1 MTDPQ
6 DFLNTLDHQIEQILT
21 YQPLPENEVKQLCM
35 KVQELLLKEPNVV
48 SIESPVTVCGDIHG
62 QFPDLLELFSIAGT
76 CPDTNFLFM
85 GDYVDRGLYSIETV
99 VCLFALKARYP
110 SRITL
115 LRGNHE
121 SRPITQVYGFYDE
134 CIKKYGNANVWK
146 MLTDLFDYLP
156 VGALINEKIF
166 CIHGGLS
173 PSIETIDQIS
183 RLDRFTEIPTQG
195 PMCDL
200 MWSDPHETVVG
211 FSDSARGAGYNFG
224 KDVSLKFNK
233 KNGLSLTVRAHQLV
247 MEGYSV
253 NHDGNV
259 VTLFSAPNYCM
270 RCENKGAIMEVDDSL
285 NRKYIQFE
293 TSPGAEKVLSER
305 PPEYFL

>member
-1 MTDPQ
+1 MEY
-6 DFLNTLDHQIEQILT
+6 LNQLDNQIEQLLS
-21 YQPLPENEVKQLCM
+21 YEPLPEVEVKQLCS

-48 SIESPVTVCGDIHG
+48 PISCPVTICGDIHG
-62 QFPDLLELFSIAGT
+62 QFPDLLELFRITGK

-99 VCLFALKARYP
+99 TCLIAMKVRYP

-146 MLTDLFDYLP
+146 MLTDIFDYLP
-156 VGALINEKIF
+156 IGAVVNEKIL

-173 PSIETIDQIS
+173 PSIQTLDQIS
-183 RLDRFTEIPTQG
+183 RLDRFKEIPTEG
-195 PMCDL
+195 SMCDL
-200 MWSDPHETVVG
+200 MWSDPNDISDG
-211 FSDSARGAGYNFG
+211 FGPSARGAGYTFG
-224 KDVSLKFNK
+224 KDVSRKFNQR
-233 KNGLSLTVRAHQLV
+233 NGLTLTVRAHQLI
-247 MEGYSV
+247 MEGYSIH
-253 NHDGNV
+253 HDGAV

-270 RCENKGAIMEVDDSL
+270 RCENKGAIMEVDDYM
-285 NRKYIQFE
+285 NRKFIQFE
-293 TSPGAEKVLSER
+293 TSPGTEKVISDQ